1 MEPEVIIIGIAGG
14 SASGKTTVVNRI
26 MDMFGDQLSLIA
38 LDSYYRDRSDL
49 TYAERCKI
57 NYDHP
62 ASLDFDLLIENVKQL
77 KRGQAVDIPVYDFA
91 IYNRVP
97 QVERVEA
104 RRIIVVEGILI
115 FAIPE
120 LRKLFDIKVFVDA
133 AADVRMMRRLKRD
146 MQERGRSFESVEKQ
160 YFETVRPMHFD
171 FIEPSKQY
179 ADIIIPRGG
188 SNHVAI
194 NMVTAK
200 IKDLLDGAKDQIN

>member
-1 MEPEVIIIGIAGG
+1 MASVSEVIIIGIAGG
-14 SASGKTTVVNRI
+14 SASGKTTVVQKI
-26 MDMFGDQLSLIA
+26 MDQFGDQLSLIA

-49 TYAERCKI
+49 TYDERCKI

-62 ASLDFDLLIENVKQL
+62 ASLDFALLVEHVKRL
-77 KRGQAVDIPVYDFA
+77 KSGQDVDIPVYDFA
-91 IYNRVP
+91 IYNRVDA
-97 QVERVEA
+97 VERVEA

-120 LRKLFDIKVFVDA
+120 LRELFDIKVFVDA
-133 AADVRMMRRLKRD
+133 AADIRFIRRLKRD
-146 MQERGRSFESVEKQ
+146 MQERKRTFESVEKQ

-188 SNHVAI
+188 SNNVAI
-194 NMVTAK
+194 GMLTTK
-200 IKDLLDGAKDQIN
+200 IKELLEN